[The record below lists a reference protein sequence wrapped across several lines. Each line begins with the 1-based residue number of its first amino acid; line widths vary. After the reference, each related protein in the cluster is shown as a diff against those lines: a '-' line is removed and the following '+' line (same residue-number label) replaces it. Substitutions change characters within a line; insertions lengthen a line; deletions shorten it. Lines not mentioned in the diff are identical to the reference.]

1 MNIVTSMVP
10 LDVLSLGT
18 LEETVRCIDDGKLSG
33 SNYATRMP
41 ETIVLPT
48 SEVTRVIRIMRE
60 QIEAVRLLVHERG
73 GILPDATG
81 WELLPRCPAANCL
94 VLEIVGGI
102 ASRLPRVSRVRS
114 RQPAFPSREGEVTV
128 PSGTTR
134 LGAQVGRTLVVFG
147 PVG

>member
-60 QIEAVRLLVHERG
+60 RLLVHERG

-94 VLEIVGGI
+94 VLEIVGEI

>member
-1 MNIVTSMVP
+1 MVP

-60 QIEAVRLLVHERG
+60 RLLVHERG

-81 WELLPRCPAANCL
+81 WELLPRCPAGNC
-94 VLEIVGGI
+94 
-102 ASRLPRVSRVRS
+102 
-114 RQPAFPSREGEVTV
+114 
-128 PSGTTR
+128 
-134 LGAQVGRTLVVFG
+134 
-147 PVG
+147 